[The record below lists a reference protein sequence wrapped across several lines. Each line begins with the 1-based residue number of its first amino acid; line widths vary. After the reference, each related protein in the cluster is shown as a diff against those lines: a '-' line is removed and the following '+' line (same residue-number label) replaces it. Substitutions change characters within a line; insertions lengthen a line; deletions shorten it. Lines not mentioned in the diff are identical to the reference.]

1 LSGEDGTGED
11 GRGWVR
17 SAGAQD
23 QARKAAARQVRKA
36 PEAICERKPGTRC
49 PNNSFDSLAPGVYLY
64 GRAAMGKRIILLL
77 LLLRPTLSRARDK
90 PETWLQIRSQ
100 HFIVATNANEKAG
113 RRIADQF
120 ERMRSVFHTVFPK
133 LSIDTS
139 SPIIVLAIKDEKDFR
154 ALEPEVYLTKGQL
167 KLAGL
172 FVRAPDKNYVLMR
185 VDAQGE
191 HPYAVVYHEYTHL
204 LLSKAAEWMPLWL
217 NEGLAEFYE
226 NTDIHDADVALG
238 QPSPG
243 HLQLLRE
250 NHLLPLP
257 TLFAV
262 DNNSPYY
269 HEENKGSIFYAES
282 WALTHYLYIKDRKEK
297 TQSINDY
304 LELLRKKIDPLTAAT
319 RAFGDLRQLETDLNN
334 YIGLASFSYFKLSTP
349 TAVDDAA
356 FQVQPLTEIQADA
369 LRADFLACNDRIA
382 DARLVLDRM
391 LLQDPQN
398 VSALETMGFLEL
410 RAGHLDQ
417 ARNRYEQA
425 VKLDSQSYLANYYF
439 AAISMQAGA
448 GPADDAQVESSLR
461 AAVKLNPWFA
471 PPFERLA
478 AFLGMRHRS
487 LDEAHGLAIVAVQ
500 LDPGNASYRVTA
512 ANVLL
517 QMQRGKDAVTV
528 LREALKVA
536 KSPEETSMIEN
547 FLEHAEQSMM
557 AGERQAQQNRDRA
570 QELQADIESNAKSA
584 AASDVHTVVLEEAI
598 PKGPHQFL
606 SGTLKNVHCQGAGI
620 DMTLDAKGKTVLL
633 HGGNYARIAFSA
645 LGFTPKG
652 DLSPC
657 TDLEGRLAKVEYV
670 GSASNPA
677 SAYVT
682 AIELHK

>member
-1 LSGEDGTGED
+1 
-11 GRGWVR
+11 
-17 SAGAQD
+17 
-23 QARKAAARQVRKA
+23 
-36 PEAICERKPGTRC
+36 
-49 PNNSFDSLAPGVYLY
+49 
-64 GRAAMGKRIILLL
+64 MGKRTILLL
-77 LLLRPTLSRARDK
+77 LLFSSARSRARDR

-100 HFIVATNANEKAG
+100 HFLVATNANEKAG
-113 RRIADQF
+113 RRVADQF

-139 SPIIVLAIKDEKDFR
+139 SPLIVLAIKDEKDFR
-154 ALEPEVYLTKGQL
+154 ALEPAAFLAKGQL

-172 FVRAPDKNYVLMR
+172 FLRAPDKNYVLLR
-185 VDAQGE
+185 VDAPGE

-204 LLSKAAEWMPLWL
+204 LLSKDAEWMPLWL

-226 NTDIHDADVALG
+226 NTDIHEADVALG

-243 HLQLLRE
+243 NLELLRE
-250 NHLLPLP
+250 NRLLPLT

-262 DNNSPYY
+262 DNSSPYY

-282 WALTHYLYIKDRKEK
+282 WALTHYLYMRDRQEK
-297 TQSINDY
+297 TQTMSDY
-304 LELLRKKIDPLTAAT
+304 LELLSKKVDPLAAAT
-319 RAFGDLRQLETDLNN
+319 RAFGDLRQLQTNLNN
-334 YIGLASFSYFKLSTP
+334 YIGQASFSYIKLSTA

-356 FQVQPLTEIQADA
+356 FKVQPLTEIQADA
-369 LRADFLACNDRIA
+369 IRADFLACSDRVA
-382 DARLVLDRM
+382 DARLLLDRM
-391 LLQDPQN
+391 LLEDPQN
-398 VSALETMGFLEL
+398 VSALETVGFLEL

-417 ARNRYEQA
+417 ARQRYEQA
-425 VKLDSQSYLANYYF
+425 VKLDSQSYLAHYYF

-448 GPADDAQVESSLR
+448 GPAEDAQVESSLR

-471 PPFERLA
+471 PPFERLS
-478 AFLGMRHRS
+478 AFLGMRHRN
-487 LDEAHGLAIVAVQ
+487 LDEAHNLAVVAVQ
-500 LDPGNASYRVTA
+500 LDPGNASYRLTT

-517 QMQRGKDAVTV
+517 QLQRGKDAVTV
-528 LREALKVA
+528 LREARKVA
-536 KSPEETSMIEN
+536 KSPEETAMIEN
-547 FLEHAEQSMM
+547 SLEYAEQFAA
-557 AGERQAQQNRDRA
+557 AGERRTEPSPDRA
-570 QELQADIESNAKSA
+570 EGLKAKVQANAGSGE
-584 AASDVHTVVLEEAI
+584 ASDVDTVVLEEAI

-620 DMTLDAKGKTVLL
+620 DMTIDAKGRTVLL
-633 HGGNYARIAFSA
+633 HGGNYAKIAFSV

-657 TDLEGRLAKVEYV
+657 TDLEGRTAKVEYV